1 MSYRSLMKFHLKD
14 YRRGALI
21 LLSILGCVDIALVLM
36 MKLLP
41 ALDMGSADSIFSVNR
56 NIMSI
61 FMIVSMI
68 VTVAITF
75 PLMSSFSVSRRNF
88 YVSSLLAL
96 LAFCITAA
104 LAETLVYLIGRAVLP
119 TIGLPVDV
127 DRPLALSGYVFT
139 LALLEVSVATFLI
152 GACYYRFKVIIGTF
166 LAILYFGSAAL
177 ISQLFPS
184 MEYVENFVS
193 YSAEPGMLE
202 PGTTLLMWVI
212 IALCAGAGWLVYRRT
227 DIRM

>member
-1 MSYRSLMKFHLKD
+1 MSYRSLMMFHLKD

-21 LLSILGCVDIALVLM
+21 LLSIFICVDTALVLM
-36 MKLLP
+36 MKFLP
-41 ALDMGSADSIFSVNR
+41 AWDMGTADNIFSVNR

-75 PLMSSFSVSRRNF
+75 PLMSSFSVTRRNF
-88 YVSSLLAL
+88 YVSSLFAL

-104 LAETLVYLIGRAVLP
+104 LAETAVYLIGRAVLP
-119 TIGLPVDV
+119 SIGLPVDV
-127 DRPLALSGYVFT
+127 DRPLLLSAYMFMLT
-139 LALLEVSVATFLI
+139 LLDVSVATFLI
-152 GACYYRFKVIIGTF
+152 GACFYRFRVIIGTL
-166 LAILYFGSAAL
+166 LAIVYFGAVAL
-177 ISQLFPS
+177 ISQMFPS
-184 MEYVENFVS
+184 MEYMENFALFS
-193 YSAEPGMLE
+193 TDPAMFE
-202 PGTTLLMWVI
+202 PGTTLLLWGI

>member
-21 LLSILGCVDIALVLM
+21 LMSIFFCVDIALVLL
-36 MKLLP
+36 MKYLP
-41 ALDMGSADSIFSVNR
+41 AWDMGTADSIFSVNR

-75 PLMSSFSVSRRNF
+75 PLMSSFSVTRRNF

-96 LAFCITAA
+96 LAFCVSAA

-119 TIGLPVDV
+119 SIGLPVDA
-127 DRPLALSGYVFT
+127 DRPLLLSAYVFMLT
-139 LALLEVSVATFLI
+139 LLDVSIATFLI
-152 GACYYRFKVIIGTF
+152 GACFYRFKVLIGTL
-166 LAILYFGSAAL
+166 LAILYFGAVAL

-184 MEYVENFVS
+184 MEYVENFAS

-202 PGTTLLMWVI
+202 PGTTLLMWGI
-212 IALCAGAGWLVYRRT
+212 ITLCAIAGWLVYRRT
-227 DIRM
+227 DVRM

>member
-21 LLSILGCVDIALVLM
+21 LLSILVCVDIALVLM

-177 ISQLFPS
+177 IFQLFPS

-227 DIRM
+227 DVRM